1 MSNSPQPRRLN
12 IPCKERARLGDVFA
26 SIALEYTQS
35 IVRTRP
41 SEGGAFEGER
51 NRISKVRIAR
61 ELALNALQEHEREHE
76 CGVVYR
82 VARESLYRT
91 KA

>member
-1 MSNSPQPRRLN
+1 MSNSPQPRSLT

-26 SIALEYTQS
+26 NFATQYTQS
-35 IVRTRP
+35 IVRMIPAER
-41 SEGGAFEGER
+41 GAFEGER
-51 NRISKVRIAR
+51 NHISEVRIAR

-82 VARESLYRT
+82 VTRQFRYGTR
-91 KA
+91 K